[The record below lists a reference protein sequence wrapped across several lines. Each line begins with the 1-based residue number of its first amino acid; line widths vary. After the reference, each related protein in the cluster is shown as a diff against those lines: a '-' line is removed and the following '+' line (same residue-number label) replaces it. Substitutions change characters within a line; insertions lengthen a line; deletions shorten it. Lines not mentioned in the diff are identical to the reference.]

1 MKFVEIK
8 DFQVTYLGR
17 SKPSLVID
25 EFEIEDGESVLIV
38 GKSGSGKSTLVNAI
52 NGIIPNM
59 INAQETGEIS
69 VYGKDPRKQ
78 PIYETAK
85 LVGTLLQDPET
96 QIFNYTVIDEI
107 AFGPE
112 NFMLPKEEIIERVNE
127 ASKLTGI
134 SHLLYRDTNTL
145 SGGEMQRV
153 ALASILAMRPRALIL
168 DEPTSNIDPKG
179 TAEIFSLIKNFRQE
193 RRSLI
198 IVEHKLERVLPYVD
212 RVVLIDKG
220 RIVLDVPKEELIES
234 SDLLAS
240 AGVEIPDYYL
250 YLKKIGAKSLSKEL
264 LKGYKYVPPP
274 RRKGEKE
281 VLYAEVKVWTKQGKT
296 LVDTEISIK
305 QGEIVALMGNNGA
318 GKSTLLKAIMGML
331 DRKLKAEVKLV
342 VEGKDLS
349 KKGLAERGSYI
360 GYLPQNF
367 DIMFVKRKVEDE
379 VAFAMK
385 NRKTF
390 SEEKLNNILQMFS
403 LQKVRHDDPLLLSMG
418 QRRRVAMASIL
429 ASGAKILLMDE
440 PTSGQDWYHREILG
454 REVQNLREKGYTFLI
469 VTHDSRF
476 VDKFCDRV
484 LVMKEG
490 KIVFNGTPEAAFLRE
505 DLGIYPPTEYVVTK
519 LGTLEFSL

>member
-8 DFQVTYLGR
+8 NFQITYLGR

-25 EFEIEDGESVLIV
+25 NFEIEDGESVLIV

-52 NGIIPNM
+52 NGVIPNM
-59 INAQETGEIS
+59 INAQELGEIL
-69 VYGKDPRKQ
+69 VYGKDPRTQ
-78 PIYETAK
+78 PIFETAK
-85 LVGTLLQDPET
+85 VVGTLLQDPES

-112 NFMLPKEEIIERVNE
+112 NFMLPKDEIIQRVNE
-127 ASKLTGI
+127 SAKLTGI
-134 SHLLYRDTNTL
+134 PHLLHRDTSTL

-153 ALASILAMRPRALIL
+153 ALASILAMRPKALIL

-179 TAEIFSLIKNFRQE
+179 TAEIFSLIRNFRQE
-193 RRSLI
+193 KRSLI

-212 RVVLIDKG
+212 RVVLVDKG
-220 RIVLDVPKEELIES
+220 RIILDVPKEELIES
-234 SDLLAS
+234 ADLLAG

-250 YLKKIGAKSLSKEL
+250 YLKKIGIKDINREA
-264 LKGYKYVPPP
+264 LKGYKYMPPP
-274 RRKGEKE
+274 RRNGEKE
-281 VLYAEVKVWTKQGKT
+281 ILYAKVKVSTKQGKA
-296 LVDTEISIK
+296 LVDTEISVK
-305 QGEIVALMGNNGA
+305 QGEILALMGNNGA
-318 GKSTLLKAIMGML
+318 GKSTLLKAIMGIL
-331 DRKLKAEVKLV
+331 DRKLKAEVKLAV
-342 VEGKDLS
+342 GGKDLS
-349 KKGLAERGSYI
+349 KKGLAERGTYI

-385 NRKTF
+385 NRKAY
-390 SEEKLNNILQMFS
+390 SKEKLESILQMFS
-403 LQKVRHDDPLLLSMG
+403 LYKIRYDDPLLLSMG

-440 PTSGQDWYHREILG
+440 PTSGQDWYHREMLG
-454 REVQNLREKGYTFLI
+454 REVQELREKGYTFLI

-484 LVMKEG
+484 VVMKDG
-490 KIVFNGTPEAAFLRE
+490 KIVFNGSPEEAFSRE

-519 LGTLEFSL
+519 LGTLEFTL